1 MRDHQQKT
9 ATELFCK
16 NEYGKLAHV
25 LMCPPT
31 YMRIEEVINNTQTH
45 YAKENIN
52 PRKAVAQFDSFL
64 RVLQREGI
72 EVELLS
78 PVAQLPEQVFTRD
91 IGFVIGECAF
101 LSNMYHPIRQQET
114 WEVEK
119 FWEER
124 GLTFQRLQSHIEG
137 GDLFVDEETIWLGVG
152 GRTLREAAKELQR
165 RLPEHEVV
173 PIEMRAEYLHLDCV
187 FNVVAPDIALVYREA
202 IPPMLLERL
211 KRRYELV
218 AVTEHE
224 QFCMGTNMLSLGD
237 GKVVSQPQNQRINET
252 LLRLG
257 LDVLEVDISEIIKS
271 GGAFRCMTFPLRRE
285 C

>member
-152 GRTLREAAKELQR
+152 GRTLREAAKELQS

>member
-1 MRDHQQKT
+1 
-9 ATELFCK
+9 
-16 NEYGKLAHV
+16 
-25 LMCPPT
+25 MCPPT

-64 RVLQREGI
+64 RVLQGEGV

-119 FWEER
+119 FWAER

-152 GRTLREAAKELQR
+152 GRTLREAAKELQS

-202 IPPMLLERL
+202 IPPMLLDRL

-237 GKVVSQPQNQRINET
+237 GKVVSQPQNQRINES

-271 GGAFRCMTFPLRRE
+271 GGAFRCMTFPLRRD

>member
-64 RVLQREGI
+64 RVLQGEGV

-152 GRTLREAAKELQR
+152 GRTLREAAKELQS

-202 IPPMLLERL
+202 IPPMLLDRL

-237 GKVVSQPQNQRINET
+237 GKVVSQPQNQRINES

>member
-9 ATELFCK
+9 ATQLFCK
-16 NEYGKLAHV
+16 DEYGKLAHV

-52 PRKAVAQFDSFL
+52 PRKAAAQFDSFL
-64 RVLQREGI
+64 QLLQGEGI
-72 EVELLS
+72 EVELLP
-78 PVAQLPEQVFTRD
+78 PVAHLPEQVFTRD
-91 IGFVIGECAF
+91 IGFVIGERAF

-114 WEVEK
+114 REVET

-137 GDLFVDEETIWLGVG
+137 GDLFVDDGTIWLGVG
-152 GRTLREAAKELQR
+152 GRTLREAATELQS
-165 RLPEHEVV
+165 RLPEREVV
-173 PIEMRAEYLHLDCV
+173 PIEMRADYLHLDCV
-187 FNVVAPDIALVYREA
+187 FNVVAPEIALVYREA

-224 QFCMGTNMLSLGD
+224 QFCLGTNMLSLGE
-237 GKVVSQPQNQRINET
+237 GKVVSQTQNQRINET

-285 C
+285 S

>member
-64 RVLQREGI
+64 RVLQGEGV

-114 WEVEK
+114 WEAEK

-152 GRTLREAAKELQR
+152 GRTLREAAKELQS

-202 IPPMLLERL
+202 IPPMLLDRL

-237 GKVVSQPQNQRINET
+237 GKVVSQPQNQRINES

-271 GGAFRCMTFPLRRE
+271 GGAFRCMTFPLRRD